1 MNSYFCGIILKQHKM
16 KYMEKLIIT
25 VGASSDHFG
34 AYAENC
40 QGIYG
45 AGDTPEAA
53 KINALEGLRLL
64 ILNSDPDNLPEI
76 LKGNYTV
83 VYKYDTQ
90 SFLKHYNNLFSNVA
104 LERMTGINQ
113 KLLHHYSS
121 GLKKPRLAQRK
132 KIEIALHQL
141 GKELM
146 AVEL

>member
-1 MNSYFCGIILKQHKM
+1 MKKII
-16 KYMEKLIIT
+16 IS

-40 QGIYG
+40 NGIYG
-45 AGDTPEAA
+45 AGDTPEEA
-53 KINALEGLRLL
+53 KNNALEGLKLL
-64 ILNSDPDNLPEI
+64 IKYNKPEDLPDI
-76 LKGNYTV
+76 LRGEYTI

-90 SFLKHYNNLFSNVA
+90 SFLKHYNSIFSNVA
-104 LERMTGINQ
+104 LERLTGINQ

-132 KIEIALHQL
+132 RIETALHRL
-141 GKELM
+141 GEELM

>member
-1 MNSYFCGIILKQHKM
+1 
-16 KYMEKLIIT
+16 MEKIIIT
-25 VGASSDHFG
+25 IGASSDHFG

-40 QGIYG
+40 DVIFG
-45 AGDTPEAA
+45 AGDTPEEA
-53 KINALEGLRLL
+53 KQNALEGLNLL
-64 ILNSDPDNLPEI
+64 VKNWKLEDLPDI
-76 LKGNYTV
+76 LKGDYTI

-90 SFLKHYNNLFSNVA
+90 SFLKHYNSIFTNVA

-132 KIEIALHQL
+132 KIEMALHQL

>member
-1 MNSYFCGIILKQHKM
+1 
-16 KYMEKLIIT
+16 MEKKIIIT

-40 QGIYG
+40 PGIYG

-53 KINALEGLRLL
+53 KQNALEGLRLWVKYTKPEDL
-64 ILNSDPDNLPEI
+64 PDI
-76 LKGNYTV
+76 LKGEYTIS
-83 VYKYDTQ
+83 YKYDVQ
-90 SFLKHYNNLFSNVA
+90 SFLKHYNRIFTNVA
-104 LERMTGINQ
+104 LERLTGINP

-132 KIEIALHQL
+132 KIETALHRL
-141 GKELM
+141 GEELL

>member
-1 MNSYFCGIILKQHKM
+1 
-16 KYMEKLIIT
+16 MEKIIIT
-25 VGASSDHFG
+25 IGASSDHFG

-40 QGIYG
+40 DGIFG
-45 AGDTPEAA
+45 AGDTPEEA
-53 KINALEGLRLL
+53 KQNALEGLNLL
-64 ILNSDPDNLPEI
+64 VKNWKHEDLPDI
-76 LKGNYTV
+76 LKGDYTI

-90 SFLKHYNNLFSNVA
+90 SFLKHYNSIFTNVA

-132 KIEIALHQL
+132 KIETALHQL

>member
-1 MNSYFCGIILKQHKM
+1 
-16 KYMEKLIIT
+16 MEKIIIT

-40 QGIYG
+40 DGIYG

-53 KINALEGLRLL
+53 KQNALESLKLL
-64 ILNSDPDNLPEI
+64 FKYHKYEDLPDI
-76 LKGNYTV
+76 LKGEYTI

-90 SFLKHYNNLFSNVA
+90 SFLKHYNSIFTNVA

-113 KLLHHYSS
+113 KLLHHYAS

-132 KIEIALHQL
+132 KIETALHRL
-141 GKELM
+141 GEELV